1 MGAVRMTAPI
11 HCRASLR
18 QWCNDAFIQTWW
30 RNKLIYILD
39 GPRVSTF
46 TDCFHSVALNLLHD
60 FFIISTALIK
70 MWAVQIWNGHKWL
83 LWKLF
88 VYAWQTR
95 RGSCMIFSLPI
106 EPWGELKIT
115 CFCKCNNR
123 NLVKNMQERP
133 PKTAMLFM
141 FSKYCTTNAGNYTRT
156 TRLKAEACFCSFSQW
171 FMWGNIHYEAI
182 SFLIRSR
189 FNMFSSRK

>member
-1 MGAVRMTAPI
+1 MLWQPQYFILKLQSLFLSLKKQSKNCELHRHLALHNPPMDPNG
-11 HCRASLR
+11 CRQNESPNCWVIMMLFSAFWALNSDGTHSLQSIAETVM
-18 QWCNDAFIQTWW
+18 QWCIYPNLMKKQTHLHLGWPEGEH
-30 RNKLIYILD
+30 I
-39 GPRVSTF
+39 

-106 EPWGELKIT
+106 EPWGEA
-115 CFCKCNNR
+115 
-123 NLVKNMQERP
+123 QDY
-133 PKTAMLFM
+133 M
-141 FSKYCTTNAGNYTRT
+141 F
-156 TRLKAEACFCSFSQW
+156 LQ
-171 FMWGNIHYEAI
+171 M
-182 SFLIRSR
+182 
-189 FNMFSSRK
+189 